1 MSIKDNRDRYGRVS
15 RVLHWGMA
23 LLLLWQFCSAGTHF
37 FLKDTVIEKFL
48 WTTHKPLGLLLFALI
63 LIRVAWALANVSQR
77 PAAISLAAKLGHVAL
92 YGILIIVPTL
102 ALLRQYGSGKAFEP
116 FGIPLFPG
124 FEGDKIAWMMA
135 PGNLLHG
142 WLGLT
147 LLALVAGHIFMV
159 VRHRRSAADMD
170 VLPRMWR

>member
-1 MSIKDNRDRYGRVS
+1 MPIRDNSDRYGRVS
-15 RVLHWGMA
+15 RILHWGIA
-23 LLLLWQFCSAGTHF
+23 LLLLWQFCSAGAHF
-37 FLKDTVIEKFL
+37 FAKDTSIAHFF
-48 WTTHKPLGLLLFALI
+48 WPTHKPLGFLLFVLI
-63 LIRVAWALANVSQR
+63 CVRVVWALANTSRR
-77 PAAISLAAKLGHVAL
+77 PPSISLAARLGHIAL

-142 WLGLT
+142 WLGAA
-147 LLALVAGHIFMV
+147 LLALVAGHIFMTFW
-159 VRHRRSAADMD
+159 HTRRAAHTD
-170 VLPRMWR
+170 VLPRMWG